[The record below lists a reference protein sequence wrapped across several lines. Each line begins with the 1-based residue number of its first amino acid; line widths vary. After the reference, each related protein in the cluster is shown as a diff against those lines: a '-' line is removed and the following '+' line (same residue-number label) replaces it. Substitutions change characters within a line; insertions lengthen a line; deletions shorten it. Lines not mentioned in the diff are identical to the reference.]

1 MNQKGVHKIL
11 SLAMA
16 ILLLLSTNSFIL
28 EKHFCGDV
36 LIDTSIFSKA
46 NSCDVDETSKAAL
59 EKKSCCENE
68 LEIVKGQDKLK
79 KASSED
85 LQIDQHFLIT
95 TFIFSYINLFEGLPE
110 QVIPHKDYSPP
121 TLVTD
126 IQVLN
131 QVFTI

>member
-36 LIDTSIFSKA
+36 LIDTSIFSKV

-79 KASSED
+79 KTSSED

-121 TLVTD
+121 ILVTD

>member
-1 MNQKGVHKIL
+1 MNQKSAHKIL

-16 ILLLLSTNSFIL
+16 ILLLLSTSSFIL

-46 NSCDVDETSKAAL
+46 NSCDVNETSKAVS

-79 KASSED
+79 KTSSED
-85 LQIDQHFLIT
+85 LQIDQHVFIT

-121 TLVTD
+121 ILVTD

-131 QVFTI
+131 QVFSI